1 MNIFE
6 IATRKKYRFPYK
18 GNISVEDLWS
28 LSLESLDGVYRAL
41 NQTYNQMA
49 SEVSLLHNN
58 LGDEDIRNKIEIV
71 RYIVQVKL
79 SEKQAALAEKR
90 RAEEKQKILSVLK
103 QRDDD
108 KYNKMSD
115 EELISKLNSL

>member
-18 GNISVEDLWS
+18 GNVSVEDLWS
-28 LSLESLDGVYRAL
+28 LSLESLDVVYRAL